1 MTKKKFKINL
11 FDIVLIIIVLAAIL
25 VGYKFTHKEV
35 AVETK
40 TIRYTFELTDN
51 DEGFTDLISVGDEIT
66 DNIKNYYMGRVV
78 DVKKVPY
85 TELVDSQEL
94 GKVVETEIPGRETA
108 IVTVEANVTENGPD
122 LKVNGYFTV
131 KGGLEIAVKGLGYAG
146 RGYILTVEREA
157 AEQ

>member
-51 DEGFTDLISVGDEIT
+51 DEGFTDLT

-131 KGGLEIAVKGLGYAG
+131 KGGLEIAVKGPGYAG